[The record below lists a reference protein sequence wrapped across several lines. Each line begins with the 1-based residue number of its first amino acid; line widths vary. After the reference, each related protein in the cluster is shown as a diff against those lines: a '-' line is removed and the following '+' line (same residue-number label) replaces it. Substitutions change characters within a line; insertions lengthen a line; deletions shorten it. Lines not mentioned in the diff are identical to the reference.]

1 MSLFNGCSTVAVRV
15 SDLAKRGRALVADS
29 RSRQIDIDLGFFRRI
44 ISMGVYPFH
53 RYLKFPLHSPRKV
66 KVHPS

>member
-1 MSLFNGCSTVAVRV
+1 MVAVRF
-15 SDLAKRGRALVADS
+15 SDLGKRGRALVA
-29 RSRQIDIDLGFFRRI
+29 SRQIDIDLGFFRRI

-66 KVHPS
+66 MVHPS